1 MLILVAGYTTK
12 HISCKK
18 QVSLAV
24 QNTTKLGKRNGK
36 GKMSFRHTFVLQ
48 LPQTSTLPLC
58 HHSKLITL

>member
-36 GKMSFRHTFVLQ
+36 GKMTFRHTFVLQ
-48 LPQTSTLPLC
+48 
-58 HHSKLITL
+58 